1 MSKSQKDS
9 FKIKILFEKGQFFR
23 VYRLNKGKI
32 KIIHVFAGFTL
43 NWDCE

>member
-9 FKIKILFEKGQFFR
+9 FKIKILGQFFR